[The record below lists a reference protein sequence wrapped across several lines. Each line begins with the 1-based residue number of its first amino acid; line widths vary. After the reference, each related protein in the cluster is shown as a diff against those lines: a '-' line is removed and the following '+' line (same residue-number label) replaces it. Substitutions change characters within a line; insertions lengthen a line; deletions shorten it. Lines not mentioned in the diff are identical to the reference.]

1 MTENL
6 LVSLNDIE
14 EKEAS
19 WLVPQRMPK
28 GQIIILAGDGG
39 RQAMK
44 EKQKPPRQHSLDRFQ
59 QWSMK
64 VIEESK
70 NQKGDHENEKKEI
83 EETADLLRPGF
94 SRLGGISYLT
104 GSVR

>member
-1 MTENL
+1 
-6 LVSLNDIE
+6 
-14 EKEAS
+14 
-19 WLVPQRMPK
+19 
-28 GQIIILAGDGG
+28 
-39 RQAMK
+39 MK

-94 SRLGGISYLT
+94 SRLGGIPYLT